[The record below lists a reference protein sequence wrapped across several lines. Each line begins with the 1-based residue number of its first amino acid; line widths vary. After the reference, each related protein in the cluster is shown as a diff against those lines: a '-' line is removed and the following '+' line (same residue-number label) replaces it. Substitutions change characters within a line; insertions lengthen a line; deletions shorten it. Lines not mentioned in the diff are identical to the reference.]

1 MYEIIK
7 ELKYNERY
15 FIQRQ
20 MIDSEHQRTVFFQP
34 SRERI
39 DAVTINER
47 NASFYNCIRG
57 EPEKTKGPDTA
68 N

>member
-20 MIDSEHQRTVFFQP
+20 MIDSGNIKEQYSFNQV
-34 SRERI
+34 ERKNRCG
-39 DAVTINER
+39 D
-47 NASFYNCIRG
+47 
-57 EPEKTKGPDTA
+57 D
-68 N
+68 